1 MQTGEWGWTL
11 RARMTKPARIRLS
24 LIVARARGGVIGH
37 AGKMPWH
44 IPSELAHFK
53 RTTLGKPVLM
63 GRKTWDSLYVQPLPG
78 RDNLV
83 LSRNARFEAPGA
95 RTFTGFHAMLD
106 HGRACALAASAPEMV
121 VIGGAALY
129 KLALPL
135 ADRVYLTEIPMDVPG
150 DAWFEDL
157 APQYWQMVQE
167 TPVPAAKG
175 DQSHYTIRIFDRKN
189 LSV

>member
-1 MQTGEWGWTL
+1 M
-11 RARMTKPARIRLS
+11 PAAKQIRLA

-63 GRKTWDSLYVQPLPG
+63 GRKTWESLYVQPLPG

-83 LSRNARFEAPGA
+83 LSRDAGFEAPGA
-95 RTFTGFHAMLD
+95 RVFEDFNAMLD
-106 HGRACALAASAPEMV
+106 HGRACALAGGVSEMV

-129 KLALPL
+129 RLALPL
-135 ADRVYLTEIPMDVPG
+135 ADRVYLTELPLDVPG
-150 DAWFEDL
+150 DAWFADL
-157 APQYWQMVQE
+157 PPEHWSLRSR
-167 TPVPAAKG
+167 TPVPAAAQ
-175 DQSHYTIRIFDRKN
+175 DPCSYTISMFDRKTPGPQ
-189 LSV
+189 